1 MREKKKINSQR
12 DLMARLK
19 EVETESQFYLERM
32 QGELTSVS
40 TYIPI
45 GKIKESLNLAS
56 FADVS
61 GQLEKHGLRLGV
73 LMPMFLN
80 NTFFKNKDD
89 ATKALVTALSLVLDG
104 NIDLKGLA
112 ERLINYF
119 SSTDGE
125 KHLEDS
131 ATSLEPSIGITP
143 RAFEE
148 S

>member
-1 MREKKKINSQR
+1 MKEKKKISSQQ
-12 DLMARLK
+12 DLAQRLK
-19 EVETESQFYLERM
+19 EVEAESQFYIERM
-32 QGELTSVS
+32 QEELTSVS

-61 GQLEKHGLRLGV
+61 VQLEKHGMRLGV

-119 SSTDGE
+119 SSSDGE

-131 ATSLEPSIGITP
+131 ATTLKPSIGITP
-143 RAFEE
+143 RTFEA

>member
-1 MREKKKINSQR
+1 MKEKKKISSQA
-12 DLMARLK
+12 DLLNRLN
-19 EVETESQFYLERM
+19 EVEAESKFYVERM
-32 QGELTSVS
+32 QEELTSVS

-61 GQLEKHGLRLGV
+61 NQLEKHGMRLGV

-80 NTFFKNKDD
+80 NTFFKNKND

-112 ERLINYF
+112 ERLISYF
-119 SSTDGE
+119 SSSEGE
-125 KHLEDS
+125 KHLEES
-131 ATSLEPSIGITP
+131 ASSLKPSIGITP
-143 RAFEE
+143 RTFEE